1 MITSSLKTSL
11 SIAIIHS
18 SDIFQAKAGTSFD
31 INVND
36 VIANRA
42 LEISGKEKDDAK
54 A

>member
-11 SIAIIHS
+11 SIAIIQS
-18 SDIFQAKAGTSFD
+18 SGVFQAKAGTSFD
-31 INVND
+31 MNLNE